1 MYDLDHII
9 DILVRLGLL
18 LRESLAALRPSND
31 AACFQFLID
40 APAGRVLDG
49 GGAAHG
55 AARAVAGGA
64 KGFLHAARLTDQHPT
79 RASHIAGDDDRL
91 ADFAID
97 ERHFGMSR
105 RKRSRRPLAMHPHL
119 FALAVDDMFLELGD
133 IMADIVDEI
142 HLQFLPRATED

>member
-1 MYDLDHII
+1 WSASDGFLPPSLALQACRDDSSLNHSHGPHPRHLLRQPRLMYDLDHII

-79 RASHIAGDDDRL
+79 RASHIAGDD
-91 ADFAID
+91 
-97 ERHFGMSR
+97 
-105 RKRSRRPLAMHPHL
+105 
-119 FALAVDDMFLELGD
+119 
-133 IMADIVDEI
+133 
-142 HLQFLPRATED
+142 